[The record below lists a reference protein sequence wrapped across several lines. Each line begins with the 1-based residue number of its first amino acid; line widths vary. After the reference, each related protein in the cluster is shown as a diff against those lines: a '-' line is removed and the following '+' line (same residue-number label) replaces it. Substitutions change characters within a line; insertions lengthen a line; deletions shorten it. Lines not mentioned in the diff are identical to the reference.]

1 MTSGHAA
8 EEGDGE
14 REAVAACGRWWR
26 TGEGGE
32 KAVQGARRYWS
43 VLAQQFVEQLVCVLR
58 AELPGAGL
66 LRGGG
71 KGDVGGRA

>member
-1 MTSGHAA
+1 MASVQPA

-26 TGEGGE
+26 AGEGGE
-32 KAVQGARRYWS
+32 KAVQGARGYWS
-43 VLAQQFVEQLVCVLR
+43 ILAQQFVEQLVCVLR

-66 LRGGG
+66 LHGGG
-71 KGDVGGRA
+71 KDDVGSPA